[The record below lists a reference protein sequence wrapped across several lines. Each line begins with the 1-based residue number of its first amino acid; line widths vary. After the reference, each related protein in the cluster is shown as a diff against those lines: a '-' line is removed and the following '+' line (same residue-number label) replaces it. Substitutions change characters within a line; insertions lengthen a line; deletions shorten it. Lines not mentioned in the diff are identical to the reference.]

1 MCVPDAR
8 PDPVEPIVV
17 TDARDAFN
25 GKLLWKVPVEQWGWR
40 EYKDTHYRTRHD
52 VIPVNVHRRVVATDN
67 SVFATLGIGAP
78 DLTHMAANNGGVY
91 PRGEIE
97 HLIASSDFR
106 NPHGG
111 SPMPDWEQQFRSVYF
126 VTARNP
132 VRRDAY
138 ARDRIRELTAY
149 IETIQLPN

>member
-1 MCVPDAR
+1 MKRLACIFIVSLIFPATAIA
-8 PDPVEPIVV
+8 EIVV
-17 TDARDAFN
+17 SEEPLKWGQTARLPGDHMYQNLCASCHDADGSGN
-25 GKLLWKVPVEQWGWR
+25 GLASK
-40 EYKDTHYRTRHD
+40 
-52 VIPVNVHRRVVATDN
+52 A
-67 SVFATLGIGAP
+67 LGIGAP
-78 DLTHMAANNGGVY
+78 DLTHIAANNGGVY

-126 VTARNP
+126 STARNP
-132 VRRDAY
+132 VQRDAY

-149 IETIQLPN
+149 IETIQVPN

>member
-1 MCVPDAR
+1 MMKQLLCVFLLSLIFPAT
-8 PDPVEPIVV
+8 VFAEIVV
-17 TDARDAFN
+17 MEEPLNWSQTARLPGDHMYQNLCASCHDADGSGN
-25 GKLLWKVPVEQWGWR
+25 GLASK
-40 EYKDTHYRTRHD
+40 
-52 VIPVNVHRRVVATDN
+52 A
-67 SVFATLGIGAP
+67 LGIDAP
-78 DLTHMAANNGGVY
+78 DLTHIAANNGGVY

-97 HLIASSDFR
+97 HLIASSDLR

-149 IETIQLPN
+149 IETIQVPD

>member
-1 MCVPDAR
+1 MKRLACIFLVSLIIPATAFA
-8 PDPVEPIVV
+8 EIVV
-17 TDARDAFN
+17 TEEPLKWGQTARLPGDHMYQNLCASCHDADGSGN
-25 GKLLWKVPVEQWGWR
+25 GLASK
-40 EYKDTHYRTRHD
+40 
-52 VIPVNVHRRVVATDN
+52 A
-67 SVFATLGIGAP
+67 LGIGAP
-78 DLTHMAANNGGVY
+78 DLTHIAANNGGVY

-111 SPMPDWEQQFRSVYF
+111 SPMPDWERQFRSVYF
-126 VTARNP
+126 STARNP

-149 IETIQLPN
+149 IETIQVPN